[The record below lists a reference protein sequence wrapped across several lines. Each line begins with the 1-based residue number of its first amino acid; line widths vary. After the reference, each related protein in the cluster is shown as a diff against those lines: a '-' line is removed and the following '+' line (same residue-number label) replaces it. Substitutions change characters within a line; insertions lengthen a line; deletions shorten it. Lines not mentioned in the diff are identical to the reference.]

1 MKEIVFDGFM
11 IVLPLINYSFQVYK
25 FNKTK
30 SSKGFSKHSC
40 LVTILVHTLKVFFW
54 FCEQFKNTLL
64 IQSISIIIMQLYL
77 IFLCIKYQEKEINY
91 EEIPNENDTSINSDI
106 TRKLRKLKNI
116 FNIKLI
122 WKWKDI
128 FEYYI
133 FYLVI
138 LVLLSISSLIFSD
151 NYYYSFLIGL
161 FCMVLE
167 AFGSLPQ
174 IIELF
179 RTKNQKNISKI
190 MVSMWIIG
198 NLIKVYY
205 NIYYNSPIQLIIGAY
220 LQVFFNI
227 ILIAQIIFY
236 YCMDKKRTNEIFMN
250 KFNTNKIL
258 FDANS
263 NDSKNIN
270 ENAI

>member
-1 MKEIVFDGFM
+1 MKEIAFDGLM
-11 IVLPLINYSFQVYK
+11 IVCPSINYVFQVYK

-40 LVTILVHTLKVFFW
+40 LVTILLHTLRVFFW
-54 FCEQFKNTLL
+54 FCEQFKNALL
-64 IQSISIIIMQLYL
+64 FQSILIIIMQLYL

-91 EEIPNENDTSINSDI
+91 EEVPKESDTTINSDI
-106 TRKLRKLKNI
+106 TQKLSKLKNI
-116 FNIKLI
+116 FNIKFI

-128 FEYYI
+128 FEYYV

-138 LVLLSISSLIFSD
+138 LVLLSIASLLFSD
-151 NYYYSFLIGL
+151 NYYYSFLIGF
-161 FCMVLE
+161 FCMAFE
-167 AFGSLPQ
+167 AFGSFPQ

-198 NLIKVYY
+198 NSIKLYY
-205 NIYYNSPIQLIIGAY
+205 NIHNNSPIQLIIGAY
-220 LQVFFNI
+220 IQVFCNL
-227 ILIAQIIFY
+227 ILILQIIFY
-236 YCMDKKRTNEIFMN
+236 YCMDNKRIQEIFMN
-250 KFNTNKIL
+250 KFNTIKII

-263 NDSKNIN
+263 NDTKNIN
-270 ENAI
+270 ENTS